1 MNTWKAITLA
11 AVGMMTLMGPAD
23 AASRAQAPK
32 NDSVEVQGTIYVT
45 RVESFRKSLTPAQ
58 RSQLVTA
65 AEGWRALQNR
75 QTEMDRQIQADVSRI
90 LTPAQ
95 AREFYALANGDIAAG
110 GHYAKVLCV
119 LNSATGLLFSFVG
132 VVGCPTETANIS
144 LYYSYAAFIYANT
157 CVLNQ
162 ETTCQT
168 AIDASAT
175 SAAGW
180 ESMMTTC
187 DVADTA
193 YYTMAFTYVA
203 CGGTWESEQEPPALR

>member
-1 MNTWKAITLA
+1 MNMWKAITVA

-23 AASRAQAPK
+23 AANRAAAPK
-32 NDSVEVQGTIYVT
+32 NDSVEVQGTIYMT

-58 RSQLVTA
+58 RSNLVTA
-65 AEGWRALQNR
+65 AESWKALQSR
-75 QTEMDRQIQADVSRI
+75 PSEMDRQIQKDVSRI

-95 AREFYALANGDIAAG
+95 AREFYALANGDISAG

-119 LNSATGLLFSFVG
+119 INSATGLLFSFVA

-162 ETTCQT
+162 DTTCQ
-168 AIDASAT
+168 AAVDASAT
-175 SAAGW
+175 STAGW
-180 ESMMTTC
+180 ESMLTTC

-193 YYTMAFTYVA
+193 YYSMALTYVA
-203 CGGTWESEQEPPALR
+203 CGGTWETEEEPPALR